1 MSTSPIISFKDVII
15 YQNESL
21 ILSNVTFD
29 VSQGEFV
36 YLIGK
41 TGSGKSTLLKSLYG
55 EVPLKSGT
63 AHIQGVD
70 LIKLNR
76 KKTLALRRN
85 LGIIFQDFQLLTDRT
100 VEDNLLFVLK
110 ATGWKKKTEMYQR
123 IEEVLA
129 KVELIDK
136 RKKMPHQLSGGEQ
149 QRCAI
154 ARALLNDPELILA
167 DEPTG
172 NLDPFTTEDIM
183 KLLVEI
189 SQSGKTV
196 VVATHDYEMMH
207 KFPFRILR
215 CDNQEVKELAPFK
228 DE

>member
-1 MSTSPIISFKDVII
+1 MNENTIISFKDTSI

-21 ILSNVTFD
+21 ILDKVTFD
-29 VSQGEFV
+29 VVKGEFI

-55 EVPLKSGT
+55 EVPIKNGKAT
-63 AHIQGVD
+63 IKEFD
-70 LIKLNR
+70 LININR
-76 KKTLALRRN
+76 KKILALRRK
-85 LGIIFQDFQLLTDRT
+85 LGIIFQDFQLLTDRN
-100 VEDNLLFVLK
+100 VYENLRFVLR
-110 ATGWKKKTEMYQR
+110 ATGWKNKADINKR
-123 IEEVLA
+123 IDEVLT
-129 KVELIDK
+129 KVDLLDK
-136 RKKMPHQLSGGEQ
+136 KLKMPHQLSGGEQ

-154 ARALLNDPELILA
+154 GRALLNDPDLILA

-207 KFPFRILR
+207 KFPSRILR
-215 CDNQEVKELAPFK
+215 CDQLEVKEMAPFK
-228 DE
+228 E